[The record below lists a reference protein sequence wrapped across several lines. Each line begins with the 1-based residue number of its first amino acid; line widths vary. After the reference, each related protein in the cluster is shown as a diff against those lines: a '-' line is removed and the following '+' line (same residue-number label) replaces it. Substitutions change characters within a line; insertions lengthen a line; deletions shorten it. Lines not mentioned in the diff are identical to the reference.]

1 MMATTNKVPRK
12 LRFATIPHSVE
23 VDIRKLGQN
32 LRAARLRRNLSIEDV
47 AQKIGISRFV
57 VADAEKGKSST
68 GIAVY
73 ASLLWTYG
81 LLDQLTEVAGPTQD
95 RVGAALSLTRTRAG
109 ASRGSSLSND
119 F

>member
-1 MMATTNKVPRK
+1 MATTNKAPRK
-12 LRFATIPHSVE
+12 LRFAAIPHSVE
-23 VDIRKLGQN
+23 MDIRKFGQN
-32 LRAARLRRNLSIEDV
+32 LRAARLRRNLSIEEV
-47 AQKIGISRFV
+47 AQKIGVSRFV

-95 RVGAALSLTRTRAG
+95 REGAALSLTRARAG
-109 ASRGSSLSND
+109 APRGSSLSND